1 MRSLRLL
8 FLLSLLLTAGT
19 LAAQVKK
26 DSVHDPQNMK
36 VITTQEAHHP
46 KGEQW
51 LYMHIMYDL
60 KYPEE
65 SKKKYVEGEVTVK
78 FDVNTDST
86 VTDCQVISGVGYG
99 IDEEVKKML
108 EKLRFAPAVQNGIRV
123 KTNMMMTFPVK
134 AH

>member
-1 MRSLRLL
+1 MKKII
-8 FLLSLLLTAGT
+8 FVGILLLCGVSNF
-19 LAAQVKK
+19 AQNKK
-26 DSVHDPQNMK
+26 DSLHDPQNMK
-36 VITTQEAHHP
+36 VITSQEAHHP

-51 LYMHIMYDL
+51 LYIHIMYDL
-60 KYPEE
+60 KYSEE

-86 VTDCQVISGVGYG
+86 VTDCKIISGVGYG

-108 EKLRFAPAVQNGIRV
+108 EKLKFAPAIQNGILV